1 MRSLYVTLIAPVTSE
16 IRQNSM
22 SLWRRYDTPRDNGN
36 LGNFERAFVGGQP
49 FRL

>member
-1 MRSLYVTLIAPVTSE
+1 MRSLYVTLIAPMTSE

-36 LGNFERAFVGGQP
+36 FERAFVGGQP